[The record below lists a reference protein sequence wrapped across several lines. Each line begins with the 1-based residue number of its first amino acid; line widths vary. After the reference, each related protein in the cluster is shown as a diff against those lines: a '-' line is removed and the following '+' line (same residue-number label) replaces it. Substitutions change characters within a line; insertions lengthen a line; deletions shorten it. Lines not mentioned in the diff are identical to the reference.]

1 MIESTQ
7 REREA
12 RYAAAYLKVV
22 GATQATQW
30 LGGQVGGTHYTK
42 LKIQPIE
49 YVHANN
55 LGYCEGSVIK
65 YVSRWRD
72 KGGLEDLR
80 KAKHFIDILI
90 ELETRGE
97 AATV

>member
-1 MIESTQ
+1 MIRSTPWD
-7 REREA
+7 R
-12 RYAAAYLKVV
+12 
-22 GATQATQW
+22 QATAARTAMDAVAAIPQLG

-97 AATV
+97 AAIV